1 MREVDD
7 GISLDA
13 AFSPDG
19 RWLVVPRHQQLVDGY
34 RSVLE
39 VWDVAARKLEAVRP
53 SPAGAL
59 TTVAFTADGSQLITH
74 GGFSGRDEPNDEVV
88 VWDTRTWRP
97 VGATWQLSPA
107 YAGDDG
113 FVVSADA
120 GLAAGAHFTE
130 PDGPLSIGLW
140 RLVDR
145 SLVGTPI
152 AADAITNETTGPLT
166 GLAIAPDGSTLAV
179 STELGGVLLV
189 DPLSHEVDGA
199 PLAVPE
205 STATA
210 VEFSPDGRT
219 IAVGRLD
226 GRTQLYD
233 RATREPLGPPLA
245 ASAAEITDVSFAP
258 DGSRLVTASS
268 DRTAAVWRLDGGRSI
283 GVGLS
288 DQSAPVTEAVFTP
301 DGAHL
306 LTADLDGTVAVRD
319 ARGGRLED
327 TINVG
332 SPALSVA
339 VDPGGRRITAA
350 GAHGQVIIVDLDGS
364 HRRKVEVNGTPNQVT
379 FAPDGSTVAVAV
391 DASGGDETATG
402 PGTGAIRF
410 LDAASGKA
418 ARSPI
423 DIPESPVGL
432 GYARDGDLLAV
443 ITSNN
448 QVHFFSLRSGREAG
462 KPIDNPD
469 APFTSLAFSPDG
481 QRIVLGVASGALRQ
495 YDLTTRQPVA
505 KPLEGD
511 PNGVYGVAYAPDGTV
526 VAGTALG
533 FSTTRLWDAQT
544 GAPLGAVL
552 TGGRL
557 PYSYKTFTVDMP
569 TYSRPAFSPDG
580 RSLATPGFGGATVI
594 WSLDSESWRRAA
606 CAIAARDL
614 TDEEWQR
621 YLPGRTQHQVCGP

>member
-1 MREVDD
+1 LREVDD

-19 RWLVVPRHQQLVDGY
+19 HWLVVPRHQQRADGY
-34 RSVLE
+34 HSVLE
-39 VWDVAARKLEAVRP
+39 VWDVAARKLEAVKP

-59 TTVAFTADGSQLITH
+59 TTAAFTADGSQLITH
-74 GGFSGRDEPNDEVV
+74 GGFSGRGESKDEVV
-88 VWDTRTWRP
+88 VWNTRTWRP
-97 VGATWQLSPA
+97 VGATWELSPA
-107 YAGDDG
+107 YAGDNG
-113 FVVSADA
+113 FVVSAAA
-120 GLAAGAHFTE
+120 GLAAAPHFAE
-130 PDGPLSIGLW
+130 PDGPLSIGVW
-140 RLVDR
+140 RLADR
-145 SLVGTPI
+145 TPVGAPI
-152 AADAITNETTGPLT
+152 AADAITNKTTGALT
-166 GLAIAPDGSTLAV
+166 GLAIAPDGSALAV

-189 DPLSHEVDGA
+189 DPLSHEVDGE

-210 VEFSPDGRT
+210 VAFSPDGRT

-245 ASAAEITDVSFAP
+245 ASAAEITDISFAP
-258 DGSRLVTASS
+258 DGSRLVTESS
-268 DRTAAVWRLDGGRSI
+268 DRTAAVWRLDGDRSI
-283 GVGLS
+283 GVGLA
-288 DQSAPVTEAVFTP
+288 DERAPVTEAAFTI

-306 LTADLDGTVAVRD
+306 LTADLHGAIAVRN
-319 ARGGRLED
+319 ARSGRLED
-327 TINVG
+327 TIKVG

-339 VDPGGRRITAA
+339 LDSGSRRIAAA
-350 GAHGQVIIVDLDGS
+350 GAAGKVVLVDLDGE
-364 HRRKVEVNGTPNQVT
+364 HRQQVDVSGVPNQVT

-391 DASGGDETATG
+391 DASGGDEVATG

-410 LDAASGKA
+410 LDAATGKA
-418 ARSPI
+418 ARSAI

-432 GYARDGDLLAV
+432 GYTRDGALLAI

-448 QVHFFSLRSGREAG
+448 QVHFFSPQSGQEVG
-462 KPIDNPD
+462 EPIENPD
-469 APFTSLAFSPDG
+469 AAFTSLAFSPDG

-511 PNGVYGVAYAPDGTV
+511 PNGIYGVAYSPDGKL
-526 VAGTALG
+526 VAGTTLG

-552 TGGRL
+552 TGGRV
-557 PYSYKTFTVDMP
+557 PYSFKTFTVEMLM
-569 TYSRPAFSPDG
+569 YSRPAFSPDG
-580 RSLATPGFGGATVI
+580 RTLATPGFGGATVI
-594 WSLDSESWRRAA
+594 WSLDADSWSRAA
-606 CAIAARDL
+606 CAIAGRDL

-621 YLPGRTQHQVCGP
+621 YLPGRAKHQVCD